1 MAYVAPE
8 VLMEKEDPDPD
19 ALVDAW
25 SVGCVMAELVGG
37 GGEILLRRAG
47 VEDALRE
54 FERYPE
60 EVAYL
65 WTIFGL
71 LGTPD
76 HVTWPGFMSLPRA
89 ACKKMPPLKMGHS
102 SSRLRELFPEETL
115 SQEGFEVMSGLLTCN
130 PEERLTA
137 AEALKLPWFAGDAD

>member
-1 MAYVAPE
+1 MLYIAPE
-8 VLMEKEDPDPD
+8 VLMEKAEPD

-25 SVGCVMAELVGG
+25 SIGCVMAELVV
-37 GGEILLRRAG
+37 GGEILLLRAG

-60 EVAYL
+60 EIAYL

-76 HVTWPGFMSLPRA
+76 DVTWSALASLPRGA
-89 ACKKMPPLKMGHS
+89 KKMPPLKMGQR
-102 SSRLRELFPEETL
+102 SRLRELFPEETL

-130 PEERLTA
+130 PEKRLTA
-137 AEALKLPWFAGDAD
+137 AQALKLPWFAGDAD